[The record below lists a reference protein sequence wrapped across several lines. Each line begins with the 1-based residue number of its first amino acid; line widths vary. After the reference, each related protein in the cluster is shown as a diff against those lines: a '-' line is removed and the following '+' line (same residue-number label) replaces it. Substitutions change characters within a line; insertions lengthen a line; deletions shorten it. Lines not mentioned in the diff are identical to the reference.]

1 MKLSFLVLL
10 LTLGCTQVL
19 LLPTRSR
26 ATKSGKFGNERVH
39 AEQLRE
45 DPEYHHEQ
53 FVGESQAEIYDH
65 MPPRAAKVQL
75 SELVDKIDEDGDRYI
90 TEEELISWIAHVNR
104 RMIFNEAERFWSAY
118 KQADPQ
124 LKELDWDTYVKT
136 SFGEEIHQGQN
147 LEQMSDEA
155 RGISF
160 REQLEWERK
169 RWSLADQNGDKL
181 LSFEEFKAFLH
192 PDDFQHMRSI
202 VIEEAIRDLD
212 FDKSN
217 SIDLQEYMREM
228 TREEENSS
236 DESRER
242 HASDFMR
249 HRDSNKDGK
258 LDMEEVGAWVMPEG
272 FDHAEAEAKY
282 LVSMSDQDGDGKLSK
297 KEIIDNHAL
306 FVGSAA
312 TEYGKVIDEF

>member
-1 MKLSFLVLL
+1 M
-10 LTLGCTQVL
+10 
-19 LLPTRSR
+19 LLPTRPR
-26 ATKSGKFGNERVH
+26 ASKGGKFGNERVH
-39 AEQLRE
+39 AEQLRA

-65 MPPRAAKVQL
+65 LPPRAAKIQL
-75 SELVDKIDEDGDRYI
+75 SELVDKIDENGDNHI
-90 TEEELISWIAHVNR
+90 TEDELISWIAHVNR
-104 RMIFNEAERFWSAY
+104 RMIFNEAERFWNAY
-118 KQADPQ
+118 KQTDPQ
-124 LKELDWDTYVKT
+124 LKELDWDTYVKI

-147 LEQMSDEA
+147 LDQMSDEA

-160 REQLEWERK
+160 REQIEWERK
-169 RWSLADQNGDKL
+169 RWGLADLNTDKQ
-181 LSFEEFKAFLH
+181 LSFDEFKAFLH
-192 PDDFQHMRSI
+192 PDDFPHMRSI

-212 FDKSN
+212 VDKSN

-228 TREEENSS
+228 VRDDENTSE
-236 DESRER
+236 ESRER

-249 HRDSNKDGK
+249 YRDSNNDGK
-258 LDMEEVGAWVMPEG
+258 LDMQEVGEWVMPEG

-282 LVSMSDQDGDGKLSK
+282 LISMSDVDMDGKLSK
-297 KEIIDNHAL
+297 QEIIDNHVL